1 MSAKERLL
9 VGAVLVVGGGISGMQ
24 SALDLA
30 EAGYKVYLLENK
42 SAIGGTM
49 AMLDKTFPTND
60 CAMCTMSPKL
70 VDVGRHLNI
79 EILTNTD
86 LISLEGTT
94 GNFKAKVH
102 KRARYVDESKC
113 IACGRCADECP
124 VKVPSEFDG
133 GLGKRKAI
141 YKMYAQ
147 ATPNAYA
154 IDNTKC
160 LKFKNPKAC
169 GKCLKVCEAEAI
181 DHTMQDEELIL
192 DVGAVIL
199 SPGFEPMSPAPYGEY
214 GWGIYKNV
222 LTSIQFERM
231 LAASGPYQGHV
242 VRPSDNEEPKR
253 IAFIQCVG
261 SRDCNRGSNY
271 CSAVC
276 CMYATKQAI
285 ISKEHMADVDTTV
298 FYMDIRAYG
307 KDFEKYYDRARLQ
320 HDVNYQRC
328 MISSVK
334 ELQQS
339 NNLLIRY
346 RTGDGEFKEEEFDM
360 LVLSVGLKPSSSAQQ
375 LAEAAGIELD
385 DYGFCKT
392 EEFNPSATT
401 RAGVYTG
408 GAFVAPKDIPETVG
422 DASCA
427 AAKAAAA
434 LAEVRGSLTQV
445 QQYPSEKDVAS
456 ELPRVGA
463 FICNCGINIG
473 SVVNVPEVVKY
484 AKTLPGVVHS
494 EEFLFTCSQ
503 DSIDQIKERIK
514 EHNLNRVVVASCTP
528 RTHAPLFMSSIREEG
543 LNQYL
548 YEQANIREHAS
559 WVHRDNPQAATQKA
573 KDLVRMAVAKVKLSK
588 SVQTSSVDLNRKAL
602 VVGGGLSGMTAALN
616 LANQG
621 FNVYLVEKQAELG
634 GNARHLQYTL
644 DGSNPRQLIENLSKQ
659 LQAHPMVE
667 IFTEALI
674 EKVAGYLG
682 NYSTTVKIA
691 GEKET
696 VLEHGA
702 VIIAAG
708 AEEAKPQE
716 YLYGEHERVVTQR
729 ELEERFY
736 QGVLN
741 DVNNVVMI
749 QCVGSRQQD
758 RPYCSRICCSHAI
771 KNALKI
777 KEQRPD
783 TNVFV
788 LYRDIRSYGT
798 KEKYYRE
805 AREKGVIFI
814 RYEVDNKPTVTS
826 ADGKLKV
833 NIKDPVL
840 NRELELGA
848 DLLVLSTG
856 LVAGADNESLSQM
869 FKVALNA
876 DGFYNEAHM
885 KLRPV
890 DFAAD
895 GLYLCG
901 LAHSPKLIGESLAQA
916 NAAAIRAVTLL
927 SKDRLESLGI
937 VATVNEKWCK
947 GCGLCINVCPYDARY
962 IDERRKVVRVREV
975 LCQGCGACVAA
986 CPSNASQQNSFEK
999 QQIIDMLDAAIF

>member
-1 MSAKERLL
+1 MSTNERLL

-42 SAIGGTM
+42 PAIGGTM

-86 LISLEGTT
+86 LVGLEGTT
-94 GNFKAKVH
+94 GHFKAKVY
-102 KRARYVDESKC
+102 KRARYVDETKC
-113 IACGRCADECP
+113 IACGQCADECP

-133 GLGKRKAI
+133 GLGQRKAI

-154 IDNTKC
+154 IDKTKC

-169 GKCLKVCEAEAI
+169 GKCLKVCEAGAI
-181 DHTMQDEELIL
+181 DHNMQDEEMVL

-199 SPGFEPMSPAPYGEY
+199 SPGFEPMSAAPYGEY

-222 LTSIQFERM
+222 LTSIQYERM
-231 LAASGPYQGHV
+231 LAASGPFQGHV
-242 VRPSDNEEPKR
+242 VRPSDNEVPKR

-261 SRDCNRGSNY
+261 SRDCNRGGKY

-285 ISKEHMADVDTTV
+285 ISKEHMEDVDTTV

-320 HDVNYQRC
+320 EGVNYTRC

-334 ELQQS
+334 ELQQN
-339 NNLLIRY
+339 NNLIIRY
-346 RTGDGEFKEEEFDM
+346 RTPEGEFREEEFDL
-360 LVLSVGLKPSSSAQQ
+360 LVLSVGLKPTSSAQQ
-375 LAEAAGIELD
+375 LADAAGIELD
-385 DYGFCKT
+385 EYGFCKT
-392 EEFNPSATT
+392 DEFNPSVTT
-401 RAGVYTG
+401 RPGVFTG

-434 LAEVRGSLTQV
+434 LAEVRGTLTETQE
-445 QQYPSEKDVAS
+445 YPPEKDVS
-456 ELPRVGA
+456 NEEPRVGA

-473 SVVNVPEVVKY
+473 SVVNVPEVVEY
-484 AKTLPGVVHS
+484 VRTLPDVVHA

-503 DSIDQIKERIK
+503 DNIDRIKERVK
-514 EHNLNRVVVASCTP
+514 EHDLNRVVVASCTP
-528 RTHAPLFMSSIREEG
+528 RTHAPLFMSTIREAG
-543 LNQYL
+543 LNPYL
-548 YEQANIREHAS
+548 FEQANIREHAS
-559 WVHRDNPQAATQKA
+559 WVHRDNPKKATEKA
-573 KDLVRMAVAKVKLSK
+573 KDLVRMAVAKVKLAK
-588 SVQTSSVDLNRKAL
+588 PVQTSSVDLNRQAL

-621 FNVYLVEKQAELG
+621 FGVYIVEKQPELG
-634 GNARHLQYTL
+634 GNARHLRYTL
-644 DGSNPRQLIENLSKQ
+644 DESDPQQLVNSLSQKVKD
-659 LQAHPMVE
+659 HPQVE
-667 IFTEALI
+667 VFTNAEI
-674 EKVAGYLG
+674 VDVSGYLG
-682 NYSTTVKIA
+682 NYNTTIKNY
-691 GEKET
+691 ETST

-708 AEEAKPQE
+708 AEEAKPNE
-716 YLYGEHERVVTQR
+716 YLYGENERVVTQR
-729 ELEERFY
+729 ELEERIE
-736 QGVLN
+736 QGIL
-741 DVNNVVMI
+741 DGVNNVVMI
-749 QCVGSRQQD
+749 QCVGSRVEE

-771 KNALKI
+771 KNALQI
-777 KEQRPD
+777 KEKRPD
-783 TNVFV
+783 INVFI
-788 LYRDIRSYGT
+788 LYRDIRTYGM
-798 KEKYYRE
+798 KENYYRE
-805 AREKGVIFI
+805 AREKGVIFV
-814 RYEVDNKPTVTS
+814 RYDLDNKPTVKANNQKIDVSVT
-826 ADGKLKV
+826 
-833 NIKDPVL
+833 DPIL
-840 NRELELGA
+840 RRQLQLDA

-856 LVAGADNESLSQM
+856 IVPGKDNETLSQM
-869 FKVALNA
+869 FKVALNS
-876 DGFYNEAHM
+876 DGFFNEAHM

-947 GCGLCINVCPYDARY
+947 GCGLCVDVCPYDARY
-962 IDERRKVVRVREV
+962 IDEVKRVAKVREV